1 VASPRERLLRVL
13 GALLLLVGG
22 VALALAAG
30 ELATRVFWREPRASR
45 PPLPEAWQ
53 RLPDLRTKGELAQ
66 PNLRVRNAGA
76 LYETNGAGFR
86 GRERQRRK
94 PDGVFRI
101 ALIGDSIAMG
111 WGVAEA
117 DSYAARLEASLG
129 PRFEVLN
136 FGIAGLDALESI
148 ERFHAKALDFEPDL
162 VVYGFTLNDLDNR
175 HYRKSAADLGLVH
188 RELMAHPSWLWA
200 RVLLPRLGAL
210 REVLVAPPGSP
221 LFELDDNWFHNP
233 AAWQTMLSALDRL
246 VATMRERG
254 GCAVLLIH
262 PQLHYLNA
270 LHPYHRHYDA
280 IARAAAE
287 RGFHVVNPID
297 DFLGRKDRRLWVA
310 DDDPHPG
317 PEAHAMLAARLL
329 REISALPA
337 GCGLPT
343 ADPSLPPAASS
354 LPPADPI
361 LAPAAAPPA
370 RG

>member
-1 VASPRERLLRVL
+1 VNGFHGELTPYIASGITILIATAVVAGSLFSLLSAARPVCVELSEQLPAALYVASVEE
-13 GALLLLVGG
+13 G
-22 VALALAAG
+22 
-30 ELATRVFWREPRASR
+30 
-45 PPLPEAWQ
+45 
-53 RLPDLRTKGELAQ
+53 
-66 PNLRVRNAGA
+66 
-76 LYETNGAGFR
+76 
-86 GRERQRRK
+86 
-94 PDGVFRI
+94 
-101 ALIGDSIAMG
+101 
-111 WGVAEA
+111 
-117 DSYAARLEASLG
+117 
-129 PRFEVLN
+129 
-136 FGIAGLDALESI
+136 
-148 ERFHAKALDFEPDL
+148 
-162 VVYGFTLNDLDNR
+162 
-175 HYRKSAADLGLVH
+175 
-188 RELMAHPSWLWA
+188 LWA

-210 REVLVAPPGSP
+210 REVLVAPPSSP

-246 VATMRERG
+246 AATMRERG
-254 GCAVLLIH
+254 SCAVLLIH

-329 REISALPA
+329 RELSALPA

-354 LPPADPI
+354 LPPAEPSLP
-361 LAPAAAPPA
+361 LATGPPA